1 MALYGGDSSPPRTW
15 RKWQTSRDWG
25 YGSGMPRTPP
35 EGTVTLLFTD
45 IEESARLWAEAPA
58 DTADAV
64 HAHDAIVRGAI
75 ERHGGYL
82 LATGDDGFRA
92 AFSTA
97 ANAAAAAI
105 DSQRQLTEDAR
116 ITFAVRMGLHTG
128 EVVHRDQDYLGSDV
142 NRAARLVALA
152 HGGQILV
159 SETTEMLVRSAVAL
173 RPLGEHRLRGLRG
186 RMSVHQIVAAGLPT
200 EFPVLRSVDCF
211 KGNLP
216 QQLSSLIGREDL
228 VREVAEQVR
237 STRLVTLSGVAGVGK
252 TRLALEVG
260 DELSGEFAEGA
271 WMVELAGV
279 GDAASVP
286 AAIATVLGITPQGDT
301 PLIDAVSEALAGRRL
316 LLVVDNCEHVLA
328 AAAAAIE
335 AILARSESVRLLATS
350 RERLLVDGEAALAV
364 QPLAL
369 DGGVTSDAVTLFV
382 DRARTVRPDFGL
394 HDPATAAAVIK
405 ICETLDGLPLGIE
418 LAAARMAAMSAV
430 EVRDRLSDRFR
441 LLKVSTSGPQRQHT
455 LRHAVDW
462 SYTLLSPDEQH
473 LLRAASV
480 FAGGF
485 DLAGICAVVGGS
497 DDVEVLGHLDSL
509 VRKSLVVA
517 DHAAPRTR
525 YSMYETIRQFA
536 EDRLAEAARQ
546 DQARDLHAAHF
557 ARTAAAR
564 WEHWNGPGWRDAV
577 DWVETELD
585 NLRSGFRWSAHQ
597 GDLEVATDIAA
608 HAALMGFSVQL
619 FETIAWAEELLE
631 AAAAADVRR
640 LPRLYTAA
648 GVACFAG
655 RAEAARAN
663 AHRATELEA
672 DPRYEAC
679 EPGYAT
685 FIEALGQVYC
695 GDLERYVELTG
706 AVANQYGR
714 DRGYGLAAYV
724 DGLQSAGRADEALA
738 LTEESVA
745 AAREL
750 GNPYWISYALWIAG
764 LALSKAD
771 ARRALAAWDEGVAF
785 VREHRV
791 HFFDG
796 FLARDAAR
804 LHTSDGEPEAAL
816 ALFDEAISAFH
827 RAGNVPQLIITLA
840 SVPAL
845 FERLDRL
852 APAATLLGAMSQQ
865 PASFHHVP
873 DLNDIAN
880 RLAVKLGNSRMR
892 ELTEGGAELDLNDAA
907 DYARRQIGA
916 ARRDPMPRARQAH
929 PGGLSRRE
937 IEVLRLVADGR
948 TASEIATQLF
958 ISSRTAE
965 HHIQHIYTKI
975 DVSSRAAAT
984 RWAIEHQVVDVTAR
998 R

>member
-1 MALYGGDSSPPRTW
+1 
-15 RKWQTSRDWG
+15 
-25 YGSGMPRTPP
+25 MPRTPP
-35 EGTVTLLFTD
+35 EGTVTLLFTE
-45 IEESARLWAEAPA
+45 IEESARLWEEAPA
-58 DTADAV
+58 ETADAV

-92 AFSTA
+92 AVPTPPNPA
-97 ANAAAAAI
+97 AAAVDPPQRPAGGERGTNAAAAAI
-105 DSQRQLTEDAR
+105 DSQQRLTGDER
-116 ITFAVRMGLHTG
+116 VTFAVRMGLHTG
-128 EVVHRDQDYLGSDV
+128 EVLHRDEDYLGADV

-159 SETTEMLVRSAVAL
+159 SQTTENLLRSAVAL

-186 RMSVHQIVAAGLPT
+186 RTSVHQIVAAGLAT
-200 EFPVLRSVDCF
+200 EFPVLRSADSF
-211 KGNLP
+211 DGNLP
-216 QQLSSLIGREDL
+216 QRLSSLVGREDL
-228 VREVAEQVR
+228 VLEVAEQVR
-237 STRLVTLSGVAGVGK
+237 ATRLVTLSGVAGVGK

-260 DELSGEFAEGA
+260 TELSAEFPDGA

-279 GDAASVP
+279 GNAASVP

-301 PLIDAVSEALAGRRL
+301 PLIDTVSEALGGRRL

-328 AAAAAIE
+328 AAAAAVE
-335 AILARSESVRLLATS
+335 AILARSHYVRLLATS
-350 RERLLVDGEAALAV
+350 RERLDVDGEAALVV

-369 DGGVTSDAVTLFV
+369 AGGVASDAVTLFV

-394 HDPATAAAVIK
+394 HDPEIASAVMEV
-405 ICETLDGLPLGIE
+405 CETLDGLPLGIE

-430 EVRDRLSDRFR
+430 EVRDRLADRFR
-441 LLKVSTSGPQRQHT
+441 LLKVSTAGPQRQHT
-455 LRHAVDW
+455 LRLAVDW
-462 SYTLLSPDEQH
+462 SYTLLSAEEQRVF
-473 LLRAASV
+473 RAAAV
-480 FAGGF
+480 FAGSF
-485 DLAGICAVVGGS
+485 ELAGICAVVGRS

-525 YSMYETIRQFA
+525 YAMYETIRQFA
-536 EDRLAEAARQ
+536 EDRLAAVDRR
-546 DQARDLHAAHF
+546 DQARDRHAAHF
-557 ARTAAAR
+557 ARIAAAR
-564 WEHWNGPGWRDAV
+564 WEYWNGPGWRDAV

-585 NLRSGFRWSAHQ
+585 NLRAGFRWTAHR
-597 GDLEVATDIAA
+597 GDIRLATDIAA

-648 GVACFAG
+648 GLACFAG
-655 RAEAARAN
+655 RADAARAN
-663 AHRATELEA
+663 AHRATELEG

-695 GDLERYVELTG
+695 GDLDRYVELTG
-706 AVANQYGR
+706 AVANRYGR

-724 DGLQSAGRADEALA
+724 DGLQSAGRTDDALA

-764 LALSKAD
+764 LALAKAD

-785 VREHRV
+785 VREQRV

-804 LHTSDGEPEAAL
+804 LHTSDGEPAVAL
-816 ALFDEAISAFH
+816 TLFDDAIAAFH

-852 APAATLLGAMSQQ
+852 GAAATLLGAMSRQ
-865 PASFHHVP
+865 PSSFHHVP
-873 DLNDIAN
+873 DLNEIGD
-880 RLAVKLGNSRMR
+880 RLAVKLGKNRLL
-892 ELTEGGAELDLNDAA
+892 ELTEDGA
-907 DYARRQIGA
+907 
-916 ARRDPMPRARQAH
+916 
-929 PGGLSRRE
+929 
-937 IEVLRLVADGR
+937 
-948 TASEIATQLF
+948 
-958 ISSRTAE
+958 
-965 HHIQHIYTKI
+965 
-975 DVSSRAAAT
+975 
-984 RWAIEHQVVDVTAR
+984 
-998 R
+998 

>member
-1 MALYGGDSSPPRTW
+1 
-15 RKWQTSRDWG
+15 
-25 YGSGMPRTPP
+25 MPRTAP

-58 DTADAV
+58 DTAAAV
-64 HAHDAIVRGAI
+64 HAHDAIMRDAI
-75 ERHGGYL
+75 ERHGGFL
-82 LATGDDGFRA
+82 LVAGDDGVRA

-116 ITFAVRMGLHTG
+116 ITFAVRMALHTG
-128 EVVHRDQDYLGSDV
+128 EVVHRDQGYLGSDV
-142 NRAARLVALA
+142 NCAARLVALA

-159 SETTEMLVRSAVAL
+159 SETTETLLRAGVAL

-186 RMSVHQIVAAGLPT
+186 RMSVHQVVAGGLPT
-200 EFPVLRSVDCF
+200 EFPVLRSVDRF
-211 KGNLP
+211 HGNLP
-216 QQLSSLIGREDL
+216 QQVSSLIGREDL
-228 VREVAEQVR
+228 LREVAKQVR
-237 STRLVTLSGVAGVGK
+237 STRLVTLSGVPGVGK
-252 TRLALEVG
+252 TRLALEVA
-260 DELSGEFAEGA
+260 DELSGEFPEGT

-279 GDAASVP
+279 GDTASVP
-286 AAIATVLGITPQGDT
+286 AAIATVLGITPQGDA

-328 AAAAAIE
+328 AAASALE

-350 RERLLVDGEAALAV
+350 RERLQVDGEAALAV
-364 QPLAL
+364 HPLAL

-382 DRARTVRPDFGL
+382 DRARAVRPTFGL
-394 HDPATAAAVIK
+394 HDPESAAAVLK

-418 LAAARMAAMSAV
+418 LAAARMGAMSAV
-430 EVRDRLSDRFR
+430 EVSDRLADRFR
-441 LLKVSTSGPQRQHT
+441 LLKVSSARPQRQHT

-485 DLAGICAVVGGS
+485 DLAGVCAVVDAS
-497 DDVEVLGHLDSL
+497 DDVEILVHLDSL

-517 DHAAPRTR
+517 AHATPRTR
-525 YSMYETIRQFA
+525 YTTYETIRQFA
-536 EDRLAEAARQ
+536 DDRLVEAGRQ
-546 DQARDLHAAHF
+546 EQARDRHAAHF

-564 WEHWNGPGWRDAV
+564 WESWNGPGWRDAV

-585 NLRSGFRWSAHQ
+585 NLRSGFRWSVLR

-648 GVACFAG
+648 GLACFAG

-663 AHRATELEA
+663 AHRATELE
-672 DPRYEAC
+672 DDSRYDSC

-695 GDLERYVELTG
+695 GDLDRYVELTG
-706 AVANQYGR
+706 AVAKRYGR

-738 LTEESVA
+738 LIDESVT

-764 LALSKAD
+764 LALSKGD

-804 LHTSDGEPEAAL
+804 LHTSHGEPAMAL
-816 ALFDEAISAFH
+816 ALFDEAVAAFH
-827 RAGNVPQLIITLA
+827 RAGNVPQLVITLA

-852 APAATLLGAMSQQ
+852 APAATLLGSMNQQ
-865 PASFHHVP
+865 PSSSHHVP
-873 DLNDIAN
+873 GLNDLGD
-880 RLAVKLGNSRMR
+880 RLAVKLGKSRLR
-892 ELTEGGAELDLNDAA
+892 ELTSAGAELDLNDAA

-916 ARRDPMPRARQAH
+916 ARRDPMPTARQAH

-975 DVSSRAAAT
+975 DVSTRAAAT
-984 RWAIEHQVVDVTAR
+984 RWAIKHQVVDATAKR
-998 R
+998 